1 MTHILRTLFASVLT
15 VSLGTSAVILLL
27 TALRRPLGRMRAG
40 GRYLLW
46 LLVMLRLV
54 LPFTLPLAQW
64 GLSIGLPVIPEENV
78 SRGHK
83 LAAKMIA
90 VTVLLGVIALA
101 LWGVYLI
108 TEVGTMLGVI
118 PIAVAAIIS
127 IAQIVAG
134 IVLYRKHH

>member
-1 MTHILRTLFASVLT
+1 MMDLLFEIVFEVWGELM
-15 VSLGTSAVILLL
+15 LL
-27 TALRRPLGRMRAG
+27 
-40 GRYLLW
+40 
-46 LLVMLRLV
+46 
-54 LPFTLPLAQW
+54 
-64 GLSIGLPVIPEENV
+64 VIPEENV
-78 SRGHK
+78 SPRHK

-118 PIAVAAIIS
+118 PIAVAAVVS

-134 IVLYRKHH
+134 IVLYRKHHS

>member
-1 MTHILRTLFASVLT
+1 MSTRNTIQRQIVLDAVRTLHSKHPTADEIYQHILHEHP
-15 VSLGTSAVILLL
+15 G
-27 TALRRPLGRMRAG
+27 LGRATVYRN
-40 GRYLLW
+40 
-46 LLVMLRLV
+46 
-54 LPFTLPLAQW
+54 
-64 GLSIGLPVIPEENV
+64 LSILSENGRIQLPVIPEENV